1 MPTLSVIMIV
11 KDEAERLED
20 CLENARGI
28 ADEIVVCDTG
38 STDATISVAED
49 LEARVFSIPW
59 EDDFAAARNE
69 SIRRARGDWLLHL
82 DADEALDPEG
92 ARRIREVVDADGLG
106 ADAVEL
112 VLANYCND
120 PRAWRWTPADPANP
134 SARGYAGYIRVGLL
148 RLFRNGRGF
157 EYREPVHENITES
170 VLERGGRIRREDIL
184 IHHYGY
190 DLEAAR
196 RGAKAQRYLAI
207 ARRKALDRPNDVKAL
222 HDCAEQAL
230 ACGMADEAET
240 CCRRALAIAPA
251 DVAAA
256 TTLANILLNRGELEE
271 AREILVRIAQEA
283 PPLPHVS
290 TALAAIALREGCLD
304 AAQRHLDAALEVE
317 PRHVMARLYRA
328 RVCDLIGDAETA
340 YNILEDLHTAFPQL
354 REIRDRLE
362 ALRRRRDAEA
372 QFIAGCIEAALAAL
386 VAALGLDPEDPLIH
400 NDLGVVLQSLGQYEK
415 ALESLDRALALVRNL
430 PDAAANRAALLRL
443 MAGNA

>member
-1 MPTLSVIMIV
+1 MIV
-11 KDEAERLED
+11 KDEADRLTD
-20 CLENARGI
+20 CLASVRGI

-38 STDATISVAED
+38 SVDATISVAKGFG
-49 LEARVFSIPW
+49 AQVSSIPW

-120 PRAWRWTPADPANP
+120 PRAWRWTPADPGNP
-134 SARGYAGYIRVGLL
+134 CARGYAGYIRVGLL

-170 VLERGGRIRREDIL
+170 VLECGGRIRREEIL

-190 DLEAAR
+190 DTEETR
-196 RGAKAQRYLAI
+196 RGEKAQRYLTI
-207 ARRKALDRPNDVKAL
+207 ARRKAQNRPHDVKAL

-240 CCRRALAIAPA
+240 CCRRALAIAPE

-256 TTLANILLNRGELEE
+256 TTLANVLLNRGDLEE
-271 AREILVRIAQEA
+271 ARKILERLAQKT
-283 PPLPHVS
+283 PPLPHVF
-290 TALAAIALREGCLD
+290 TALAAIAVREGWL
-304 AAQRHLDAALEVE
+304 ALAQRHLDIALEVE

-328 RVCDLIGDAETA
+328 RVCDLLGEADAA
-340 YNILEDLHTAFPQL
+340 CSILEDLHAAFPQL

-362 ALRRRRDAEA
+362 ARRRRRDAEA
-372 QFIAGCIEAALAAL
+372 QFISGHTEAALAAL
-386 VAALGLDPEDPLIH
+386 VSALDQDPEDPLIH
-400 NDLGVVLQSLGQYEK
+400 NDLGVVLHSLGQYEK
-415 ALESLDRALALVRNL
+415 ALDRLNRALALVHNL
-430 PDAAANRAALLRL
+430 PVAAANRAALLRM
-443 MAGNA
+443 MAGNT

>member
-1 MPTLSVIMIV
+1 MIL
-11 KDEAERLED
+11 KNEADRLVD
-20 CLENARGI
+20 CLESARDI

-38 STDATISVAED
+38 STDGTISVAEG
-49 LEARVFSIPW
+49 LGARVFSIPW
-59 EDDFAAARNE
+59 EEDFAAARNE
-69 SIRRARGDWLLHL
+69 SIRRAQGDWLLHL
-82 DADEALDPEG
+82 DADETLDPEG
-92 ARRIREVVDADGLG
+92 ARRIRELVDADGLG

-120 PRAWRWTPADPANP
+120 PRAWRWTPANPANRF
-134 SARGYAGYIRVGLL
+134 ARGYAGYIRVGLL

-170 VLERGGRIRREDIL
+170 VLERGGRIRREEIL

-196 RGAKAQRYLAI
+196 RGAKAQRYLAM
-207 ARRKALDRPNDVKAL
+207 ARRKAIERPNDVKAL
-222 HDCAEQAL
+222 HDYAEQAL

-240 CCRRALAIAPA
+240 CCRRALAIAPE

-271 AREILVRIAQEA
+271 AREILARLAQKD
-283 PPLPHVS
+283 PSFPHVS
-290 TALAAIALREGCLD
+290 TALAAIALREGRLQ
-304 AAQRHLDAALEVE
+304 AAQQHLDAALDHE

-328 RVCDLIGDAETA
+328 RACDLMGNTDTA
-340 YNILEDLHTAFPQL
+340 HTILEDLHTAFPQL
-354 REIRDRLE
+354 REIRNRLE

-372 QFIAGCIEAALAAL
+372 QFIAGRIEAALAAL

-400 NDLGVVLQSLGQYEK
+400 NDLGVVLQSLGQYKK
-415 ALESLDRALALVRNL
+415 ALESLDRALALVRHL

-443 MAGNA
+443 MAGNAC